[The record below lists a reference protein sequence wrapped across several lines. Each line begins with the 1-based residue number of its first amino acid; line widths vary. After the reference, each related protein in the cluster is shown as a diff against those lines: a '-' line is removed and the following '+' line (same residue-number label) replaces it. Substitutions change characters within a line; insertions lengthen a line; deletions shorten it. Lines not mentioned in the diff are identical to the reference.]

1 MTRSRPITFLASAAV
16 IPLVALA
23 VAACGGGGGAATASP
38 APSKTTTAPS
48 TTATASSK
56 TATASTKTATVRV
69 ANSRL
74 GRILVDST
82 GRTLYLFKADVGTKS
97 KCFGAC
103 ATAWPPLR
111 TGRKPAV
118 RSGARAGLVGTT
130 KRSDGARQVTYNGHP
145 LYLFIKDHKPGDVTG
160 QGVTAF
166 GGAWFAVSAAGK
178 QISSKRSGDGGVSS
192 SSRPAAPAAPP
203 AAKAQPGPKAAPK
216 PTPPPAAKPAPPVA
230 KPAPPASNGI
240 PQNNGGDGDADN
252 NGGPSDGDGN
262 V

>member
-1 MTRSRPITFLASAAV
+1 MKRSRTLTFVASAGV
-16 IPLVALA
+16 IPVTALA
-23 VAACGGGGGAATASP
+23 VAACGGGGAATASP
-38 APSKTTTAPS
+38 PPSKTTTAPS
-48 TTATASSK
+48 KIARASIE
-56 TATASTKTATVRV
+56 TATVRV

-82 GRTLYLFKADVGTKS
+82 GRTLYLFKRDVGMKS

-103 ATAWPPLR
+103 AIAWPPLR
-111 TGRKPAV
+111 TDGKPAV
-118 RSGARAGLVGTT
+118 RSGAREALVGTT
-130 KRSDGARQVTYNGHP
+130 KRSDGARQVTYNGDP

-166 GGAWFAVSAAGK
+166 GATWSAVSPAGK
-178 QISSKRSGDGGVSS
+178 QISTKSLGHGTGSS
-192 SSRPAAPAAPP
+192 SSRPATSAAPP
-203 AAKAQPGPKAAPK
+203 AAKAQPAPK
-216 PTPPPAAKPAPPVA
+216 PVPQSAPKATPKPAPPVA

-240 PQNNGGDGDADN
+240 PQNGGGDGDSDN

>member
-16 IPLVALA
+16 IPLAALA
-23 VAACGGGGGAATASP
+23 VAACGGGGAATASP
-38 APSKTTTAPS
+38 VPSKITTAPG
-48 TTATASSK
+48 K
-56 TATASTKTATVRV
+56 TANAPTKSATVRV

-97 KCFGAC
+97 ACFGAC

-111 TGRKPAV
+111 TGGKPAV
-118 RSGARAGLVGTT
+118 RGGASAAMVGTIP
-130 KRSDGARQVTYNGHP
+130 RSDGARQVTYNGHP
-145 LYLFIKDHKPGDVTG
+145 LYTFIKDHKPGDVTG

-166 GGAWFAVSAAGK
+166 GAAWFAVSPAGN
-178 QISSKRSGDGGVSS
+178 QISSKPSGHGGVSS

-203 AAKAQPGPKAAPK
+203 APKAQPAPKPAPKAAPQ
-216 PTPPPAAKPAPPVA
+216 PTPPPAAKPAPPAA
-230 KPAPPASNGI
+230 KPAPPASSGI
-240 PQNNGGDGDADN
+240 PQNNGGDGDSDN

>member
-1 MTRSRPITFLASAAV
+1 
-16 IPLVALA
+16 
-23 VAACGGGGGAATASP
+23 
-38 APSKTTTAPS
+38 
-48 TTATASSK
+48 
-56 TATASTKTATVRV
+56 
-69 ANSRL
+69 L

-82 GRTLYLFKADVGTKS
+82 GRTLYLFKGDVGTKS

-103 ATAWPPLR
+103 AIAWPPLR
-111 TGRKPAV
+111 TGGKPAV
-118 RSGARAGLVGTT
+118 RSGARAALVGTT

-166 GGAWFAVSAAGK
+166 GATWSAVSPAGK
-178 QISSKRSGDGGVSS
+178 QISTKSPGHGTGSS

-203 AAKAQPGPKAAPK
+203 AAKAQPAPK
-216 PTPPPAAKPAPPVA
+216 PVPQSAPKSTPRPAPPVA

-240 PQNNGGDGDADN
+240 PQNGGGDGDSDN

-262 V
+262 I